1 MKKHGILNRDIASVL
16 AKLGHT
22 DTIVIA
28 DCGLPIPESVKCID
42 LSLKQGVPS
51 FLDVLYEVL
60 ADMEVEEA
68 TFAQEV
74 KTYNLEL
81 YSNLEAINLPIKMVS
96 HENFKELTKNAKAI
110 IRTGENK
117 PYANIILKA
126 GVIF

>member
-16 AKLGHT
+16 ARLGHT

-28 DCGLPIPESVKCID
+28 DCGLPIPEKVHCID

-51 FLDVLYEVL
+51 FLDVLHEVL
-60 ADMEVEEA
+60 EDMEVEEA
-68 TFAQEV
+68 TFAEEMTT
-74 KTYNLEL
+74 KNTAL
-81 YSNLEAINLPIKMVS
+81 YSHIKTIDIPLKILT
-96 HENFKELTKNAKAI
+96 HENFKKHTKNAKVI

-117 PYANIILKA
+117 PYSNIILRA